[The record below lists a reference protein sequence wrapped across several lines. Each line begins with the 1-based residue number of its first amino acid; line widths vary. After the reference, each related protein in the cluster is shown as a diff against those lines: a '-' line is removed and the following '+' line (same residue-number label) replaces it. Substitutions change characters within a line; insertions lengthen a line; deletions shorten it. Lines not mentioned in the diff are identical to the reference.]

1 MTNYEKLVEALRILQ
16 DKNSL
21 SYYKR
26 QVCKDAAD
34 AIEKLV
40 TLYEKTEMD
49 ATNLTG
55 KLAQAEADVERLNL
69 EIDKR
74 IATEIEL
81 SNQVD
86 ALQAEVERLKDSN
99 EELREK
105 QTFIDHYGT
114 EWLTSAKDVPTAAY
128 EHGYADGMAEVKA
141 QLPKRGKWIEDA
153 TTYAGP
159 GLSNYKCSLCGK
171 ICGTWRRGLEPS
183 ELPNWCGNC
192 GADMRKMEVQE

>member
-55 KLAQAEADVERLNL
+55 KLAQAEADVDLLNL

-105 QTFIDHYGT
+105 QTYIDHYGDK
-114 EWLTSAKDVPTAAY
+114 WMTSAKDVPTAAY
-128 EHGYADGMAEVKA
+128 EHGYADGRDEAMA
-141 QLPKRGKWIEDA
+141 
-153 TTYAGP
+153 
-159 GLSNYKCSLCGK
+159 
-171 ICGTWRRGLEPS
+171 
-183 ELPNWCGNC
+183 
-192 GADMRKMEVQE
+192 KMEVRDESVF

>member
-1 MTNYEKLVEALRILQ
+1 MSDYTELVKALRILQ

-105 QTFIDHYGT
+105 QTYIDHYGDR
-114 EWLTSAKDVPTAAY
+114 WMTSAKDVPTAAY
-128 EHGYADGMAEVKA
+128 EHGYADGRDEAMA
-141 QLPKRGKWIEDA
+141 
-153 TTYAGP
+153 
-159 GLSNYKCSLCGK
+159 
-171 ICGTWRRGLEPS
+171 
-183 ELPNWCGNC
+183 
-192 GADMRKMEVQE
+192 KMEVQE

>member
-86 ALQAEVERLKDSN
+86 ALQAEVERLKDCN

-105 QTFIDHYGT
+105 QTYIDHYGDK
-114 EWLTSAKDVPTAAY
+114 WMTSAKDVPTAAY
-128 EHGYADGMAEVKA
+128 EHGYADGRDEAMA
-141 QLPKRGKWIEDA
+141 
-153 TTYAGP
+153 
-159 GLSNYKCSLCGK
+159 
-171 ICGTWRRGLEPS
+171 
-183 ELPNWCGNC
+183 
-192 GADMRKMEVQE
+192 KMEVQDESVF

>member
-86 ALQAEVERLKDSN
+86 ALQAEIERLKDSN
-99 EELREK
+99 EELRER
-105 QTFIDHYGT
+105 QTYIDHYGDR
-114 EWLTSAKDVPTAAY
+114 WMTSAKDVPTAAY
-128 EHGYADGMAEVKA
+128 EHGYADGRDEAMA
-141 QLPKRGKWIEDA
+141 
-153 TTYAGP
+153 
-159 GLSNYKCSLCGK
+159 
-171 ICGTWRRGLEPS
+171 
-183 ELPNWCGNC
+183 
-192 GADMRKMEVQE
+192 KMEVQE

>member
-40 TLYEKTEMD
+40 TLYEKAEMD

-55 KLAQAEADVERLNL
+55 KLAQAEAEVERLNR

-99 EELREK
+99 EELRER
-105 QTFIDHYGT
+105 QTYIDHYGDK
-114 EWLTSAKDVPTAAY
+114 WMTSAKDVPTAAY
-128 EHGYADGMAEVKA
+128 EHGYADGRDEAMA
-141 QLPKRGKWIEDA
+141 
-153 TTYAGP
+153 
-159 GLSNYKCSLCGK
+159 
-171 ICGTWRRGLEPS
+171 
-183 ELPNWCGNC
+183 
-192 GADMRKMEVQE
+192 KMEVQDESVF

>member
-86 ALQAEVERLKDSN
+86 ALQAEVERLK
-99 EELREK
+99 
-105 QTFIDHYGT
+105 
-114 EWLTSAKDVPTAAY
+114 ADVDAAY
-128 EHGYADGMAEVKA
+128 AH
-141 QLPKRGKWIEDA
+141 
-153 TTYAGP
+153 
-159 GLSNYKCSLCGK
+159 
-171 ICGTWRRGLEPS
+171 
-183 ELPNWCGNC
+183 
-192 GADMRKMEVQE
+192 